1 MIEIENKNVQNNLD
15 YHDYRYFKSEAMPSV
30 QSMFKNNDPTIVSFK
45 SQALK
50 SIESYLDG
58 IKKPEDVFDLK
69 ILAKYVAVKDLFMS
83 QEISWDEIKW
93 YFNPLTGQL
102 EPIDFDVHAGI
113 KNIADPINC
122 CHISPSPFFQ
132 EIFKSEIFQ
141 KYYFQSLREITEPEL
156 LAQFFLDN
164 KNFLEREEKILRH
177 SIERRNTE
185 YLETIKSSLIE
196 RAAVIRKLLY
206 AKNTI
211 AGYYEMSDEEIKI
224 TVSNLN
230 STVPLM
236 IKQLAFAPDNIIIEV
251 NEIIRPLS
259 KQKLSINA
267 EKFATLDV
275 EKFARLSPK
284 KKLLSVNY
292 SVIGGSEKYLNKAF
306 FPN

>member
-30 QSMFKNNDPTIVSFK
+30 RSMFKNNDPTIVSFK

-206 AKNTI
+206 AKI
-211 AGYYEMSDEEIKI
+211 QSLGIMKCQMRRS
-224 TVSNLN
+224 
-230 STVPLM
+230 
-236 IKQLAFAPDNIIIEV
+236 
-251 NEIIRPLS
+251 
-259 KQKLSINA
+259 
-267 EKFATLDV
+267 
-275 EKFARLSPK
+275 
-284 KKLLSVNY
+284 KLLSQ
-292 SVIGGSEKYLNKAF
+292 I
-306 FPN
+306 